1 MFVFKKDCKLFSGKK
16 VHYLSVWVQIV
27 TDPLHIWLLKGSEQA
42 WGGFQYVRIWVS
54 LKGKTAVSQSFVTDF
69 LYASP
74 FL

>member
-42 WGGFQYVRIWVS
+42 YKGFSVCENMGIS
-54 LKGKTAVSQSFVTDF
+54 KGKDCSKPVICH
-69 LYASP
+69 
-74 FL
+74 